1 MRKIFFRS
9 LVCMIVATSFM
20 GVASSGVA
28 AQSANGASSSSGG
41 SKSYRSAQSFQR
53 SDDKIKA
60 RKGQGKE
67 DVLASLNRPD
77 GSSLWS
83 DTSPFFFTDRRAAKV
98 GDIVTVL
105 ISESSNAKKEA
116 DTNISK
122 DSDLTFTAPAIP
134 GYGEILATSKKRA
147 RRFDG
152 ADTLRTTGGIGQ
164 KTETDVARTDTLSAT
179 ISARIVEVFPN
190 GNLFIE
196 GRRELTT
203 HKETLI
209 VMVSGIA
216 RPEDIDANN
225 NIQSK
230 FLADAK
236 ILYTGDGILQE
247 AQSPGWLTRVV
258 TKLWPF

>member
-1 MRKIFFRS
+1 MSFQS
-9 LVCMIVATSFM
+9 LVCMFAATFFV

-28 AQSANGASSSSGG
+28 AQPVGGSGSRSGG
-41 SKSYRSAQSFQR
+41 SKSYRNAQSFQR

-60 RKGQGKE
+60 KGGRAE
-67 DVLASLNRPD
+67 ENVLASLNRPD

-98 GDIVTVL
+98 GDIVTVV
-105 ISESSNAKKEA
+105 ISESSNAKKAA
-116 DTNISK
+116 DTEIGK
-122 DSDLTFTAPAIP
+122 DTSLTFTAPAIP
-134 GYGEILATSKKRA
+134 GYGEPLATPTRRA
-147 RRFDG
+147 RKFDG
-152 ADTLRTTGGIGQ
+152 SDTLRTTGSIGHESE
-164 KTETDVARTDTLSAT
+164 TEIERTDTLSAT

-190 GNLFIE
+190 GNFFIE

-216 RPEDIDANN
+216 RPDDIDSNN

>member
-1 MRKIFFRS
+1 
-9 LVCMIVATSFM
+9 
-20 GVASSGVA
+20 
-28 AQSANGASSSSGG
+28 
-41 SKSYRSAQSFQR
+41 
-53 SDDKIKA
+53 
-60 RKGQGKE
+60 
-67 DVLASLNRPD
+67 
-77 GSSLWS
+77 
-83 DTSPFFFTDRRAAKV
+83 
-98 GDIVTVL
+98 
-105 ISESSNAKKEA
+105 
-116 DTNISK
+116 
-122 DSDLTFTAPAIP
+122 
-134 GYGEILATSKKRA
+134 
-147 RRFDG
+147 
-152 ADTLRTTGGIGQ
+152 
-164 KTETDVARTDTLSAT
+164 
-179 ISARIVEVFPN
+179 VEVFPN